1 MRPSQVLLLV
11 LALVGT
17 VLVYEVY
24 YSSAIESARETAEQ
38 AGRSDEAIIGRRRP
52 DFRLKDVDGL
62 PRQASEWDGHPLIV
76 NFWASWCLPCR
87 REIPTFIRLQR
98 RYAASGLRFIGIAID
113 ERDAVRTYAEGL
125 GIDFNYPVLVG
136 ADEAIEVARAYG
148 NETGIL
154 PYTVAID
161 RTGHIVQV
169 QFGEFPKKDI
179 EPLIQTLIE

>member
-11 LALVGT
+11 LALVGG
-17 VLVYEVY
+17 VLAYEVY
-24 YSSAIESARETAEQ
+24 YSSAIESARETAEST
-38 AGRSDEAIIGRRRP
+38 GRSDDAIIGRRRP

-62 PRQASEWDGHPLIV
+62 PRKVGEWDGRPLII

-87 REIPTFIRLQR
+87 REIPAFIHLQE
-98 RYAASGLRFIGIAID
+98 RYAARGLQFVGIAID

-125 GIDFNYPVLVG
+125 GVEFNYPVLVG
-136 ADEAIEVARAYG
+136 ADEAIDVARAYG

-161 RTGHIVQV
+161 RRGYIVQV
-169 QFGEFPKKDI
+169 QFGEFPQKDL